1 MLATKKAMER
11 IKMNIKFSRNDDD
24 DEEEDFSNSKK
35 VQFYKRAIPSF
46 EMIVNLNDCI
56 RDPGHY
62 FELVE
67 EMESLN
73 ECDLVD
79 FKTSS
84 PGGRLD
90 GLVYLLNAIKDC
102 AAPVIG
108 TLSGEAASAATVLLL
123 ACDGVRV
130 KPYSTMM
137 IHSASFG
144 YVNHQSNMVNQATFV
159 DKQARKILTDAYQDF
174 LLPEELGRVFD
185 GLEVRLG
192 YEEINERLLR
202 RDEIREQRLLEVIEQ
217 KQGTLKKPARKRK
230 TPVEA

>member
-1 MLATKKAMER
+1 MNTK
-11 IKMNIKFSRNDDD
+11 FTRNDDD
-24 DEEEDFSNSKK
+24 EDDEFSSPKK
-35 VQFYKRAIPSF
+35 VQYYKRAIPSF
-46 EMIVNLNDCI
+46 EMIVNLNDSI

-67 EMESLN
+67 EMGTLN
-73 ECDLVD
+73 ECDIVD

-84 PGGRLD
+84 NGGRLD
-90 GLVYLLNAIKDC
+90 GLVYLLNAIEDC

-123 ACDGVRV
+123 ACDDIRV

-144 YVNHQSNMVNQATFV
+144 YMNHQSNMVNQATFV

-185 GLEVRLG
+185 GLEVRLD
-192 YEEINERLLR
+192 YDEINERLER
-202 RDEIREQRLLEVIEQ
+202 REEIREKRLMELREQ
-217 KQGTLKKPARKRK
+217 KSEQPKKPSRKK
-230 TPVEA
+230 KEPSQA

>member
-1 MLATKKAMER
+1 MNKK
-11 IKMNIKFSRNDDD
+11 FTRNNDEDED
-24 DEEEDFSNSKK
+24 DEVSSPKK
-35 VQFYKRAIPSF
+35 VQYYKRAIPSF
-46 EMIVNLNDCI
+46 EMIVNLNDSI

-67 EMESLN
+67 EMETLN
-73 ECDLVD
+73 ECDIVD

-90 GLVYLLNAIKDC
+90 GLVYLLNAIKEC

-123 ACDGVRV
+123 ACDGIRV

-144 YVNHQSNMVNQATFV
+144 YMNHQSNMVNQATFV

-185 GLEVRLG
+185 GLEVRLD
-192 YEEINERLLR
+192 YDEINERLER
-202 RDEIREQRLLEVIEQ
+202 REEIREKRLMELREQ
-217 KQGTLKKPARKRK
+217 KNPQPKKPSRKK
-230 TPVEA
+230 KEPSQA

>member
-1 MLATKKAMER
+1 MNKK
-11 IKMNIKFSRNDDD
+11 FTRNDDNDED
-24 DEEEDFSNSKK
+24 DEFSGPKK
-35 VQFYKRAIPSF
+35 VQYYKRAIPSF
-46 EMIVNLNDCI
+46 EMIVNLNDSI

-62 FELVE
+62 FDLVE
-67 EMESLN
+67 EMETLN
-73 ECDLVD
+73 DCDIVD

-84 PGGRLD
+84 LGGRLD

-123 ACDGVRV
+123 ACDGIRV

-144 YVNHQSNMVNQATFV
+144 YMNHQSNMVNQATFV

-174 LLPEELGRVFD
+174 LLPEELDRVFD
-185 GLEVRLG
+185 GLEVRLD
-192 YEEINERLLR
+192 YDEINERLER
-202 RDEIREQRLLEVIEQ
+202 REEIREKRLMELREQ
-217 KQGTLKKPARKRK
+217 KSEQPKKPSRKK
-230 TPVEA
+230 KEPTQA

>member
-1 MLATKKAMER
+1 MNKK
-11 IKMNIKFSRNDDD
+11 FTRNDDGDED
-24 DEEEDFSNSKK
+24 DEFSGPKK
-35 VQFYKRAIPSF
+35 VQYYKRAIPSF
-46 EMIVNLNDCI
+46 EMIVNLNDSI

-62 FELVE
+62 FDLVE
-67 EMESLN
+67 EMETLN
-73 ECDLVD
+73 DCDIVD

-84 PGGRLD
+84 LGGRLD

-123 ACDGVRV
+123 ACDGIRV

-144 YVNHQSNMVNQATFV
+144 YMNHQSNMVNQATFV

-174 LLPEELGRVFD
+174 LLPEELDRVFD
-185 GLEVRLG
+185 GLEVRLD
-192 YEEINERLLR
+192 YDEINERLER
-202 RDEIREQRLLEVIEQ
+202 REEIREKRLMELREQ
-217 KQGTLKKPARKRK
+217 KSEQPKKPSRKK
-230 TPVEA
+230 KEPSQA

>member
-1 MLATKKAMER
+1 MNTK
-11 IKMNIKFSRNDDD
+11 FTRNDDGDED
-24 DEEEDFSNSKK
+24 DEFSGPKK
-35 VQFYKRAIPSF
+35 VQYYKRAIPSF
-46 EMIVNLNDCI
+46 EMIVNLNDSI

-62 FELVE
+62 FDLVE
-67 EMESLN
+67 EMETLN
-73 ECDLVD
+73 DCDIVD

-84 PGGRLD
+84 LGGRLD

-123 ACDGVRV
+123 ACDGIRV

-144 YVNHQSNMVNQATFV
+144 YMNHQSNMVNQATFV

-185 GLEVRLG
+185 GLEVRLD
-192 YEEINERLLR
+192 YDEINERLER
-202 RDEIREQRLLEVIEQ
+202 REEIREKCLMELREQ
-217 KQGTLKKPARKRK
+217 KSEQPKKPSRKK
-230 TPVEA
+230 KEPTQA

>member
-1 MLATKKAMER
+1 MNTKFA
-11 IKMNIKFSRNDDD
+11 RNDDD
-24 DEEEDFSNSKK
+24 EDDDDFPNPKK
-35 VQFYKRAIPSF
+35 VQYYKRAIPSF
-46 EMIVNLNDCI
+46 EMIVNLNDSI

-73 ECDLVD
+73 ECDIVD

-90 GLVYLLNAIKDC
+90 GLVYLLNAIRDC

-123 ACDGVRV
+123 ACDGIRV

-185 GLEVRLG
+185 GLEVRLD
-192 YEEINERLLR
+192 YDEINERLQR
-202 RDEIREQRLLEVIEQ
+202 REEIREQRLMELREQ
-217 KQGTLKKPARKRK
+217 KVGESKKPSRKK
-230 TPVEA
+230 KEPTQE

>member
-1 MLATKKAMER
+1 MNKK
-11 IKMNIKFSRNDDD
+11 FTRNDDD
-24 DEEEDFSNSKK
+24 DEDGEDFPNPKK
-35 VQFYKRAIPSF
+35 VQYYKRAIPSF
-46 EMIVNLNDCI
+46 EMIVNLNDSI

-62 FELVE
+62 FDLVE
-67 EMESLN
+67 EMETLN
-73 ECDLVD
+73 DCDIVD

-84 PGGRLD
+84 LGGRLD

-123 ACDGVRV
+123 ACDGIRV

-144 YVNHQSNMVNQATFV
+144 YMNHQSNMVNQATFV

-185 GLEVRLG
+185 GLEVRLD
-192 YEEINERLLR
+192 YDEINERLER
-202 RDEIREQRLLEVIEQ
+202 REEIREKRLMELREQ
-217 KQGTLKKPARKRK
+217 KSEQPKKPSRKK
-230 TPVEA
+230 KEPTQA

>member
-1 MLATKKAMER
+1 MNTK
-11 IKMNIKFSRNDDD
+11 FTRNDDD
-24 DEEEDFSNSKK
+24 EDDEDFPNPKK
-35 VQFYKRAIPSF
+35 VQYYKRAIPSF
-46 EMIVNLNDCI
+46 EMIVNLNDSI

-67 EMESLN
+67 EMETLN
-73 ECDLVD
+73 ERDMVD

-84 PGGRLD
+84 LGGRLD

-123 ACDGVRV
+123 ACDGIRV

-144 YVNHQSNMVNQATFV
+144 YMNHQSNMVNQATFV

-185 GLEVRLG
+185 GLEVRLD
-192 YEEINERLLR
+192 YDEINERLER
-202 RDEIREQRLLEVIEQ
+202 REEIREKRLMELREQ
-217 KQGTLKKPARKRK
+217 KNPQPKKPSRKK
-230 TPVEA
+230 KEPTQA

>member
-1 MLATKKAMER
+1 MNTK
-11 IKMNIKFSRNDDD
+11 FTRNDDD
-24 DEEEDFSNSKK
+24 EDDEFSSPKK
-35 VQFYKRAIPSF
+35 VQYYKRAIPSF
-46 EMIVNLNDCI
+46 EMIVNLNDSI

-67 EMESLN
+67 EMETLN
-73 ECDLVD
+73 ERDMVD

-84 PGGRLD
+84 LGGRLD

-123 ACDGVRV
+123 ACDGIRV

-144 YVNHQSNMVNQATFV
+144 YMNHQSNMVNQATFV

-185 GLEVRLG
+185 GLEVRLD
-192 YEEINERLLR
+192 YDEINERLER
-202 RDEIREQRLLEVIEQ
+202 REEIREKRLMELREQ
-217 KQGTLKKPARKRK
+217 KNPQPKKPSRKK
-230 TPVEA
+230 KEPNQA

>member
-1 MLATKKAMER
+1 MNTK
-11 IKMNIKFSRNDDD
+11 FLRNDDD
-24 DEEEDFSNSKK
+24 EDGEDFPHPKK
-35 VQFYKRAIPSF
+35 VQYYKRAIPSF
-46 EMIVNLNDCI
+46 EMIVNLNDSI

-62 FELVE
+62 FDLVE
-67 EMESLN
+67 EMETLN
-73 ECDLVD
+73 DCDIVD

-84 PGGRLD
+84 LGGRLD

-123 ACDGVRV
+123 ACDGIRV

-144 YVNHQSNMVNQATFV
+144 GYNHQSNMVNQAAFV

-174 LLPEELGRVFD
+174 LLPEELDRVFD
-185 GLEVRLG
+185 GLEVRLD
-192 YEEINERLLR
+192 YDEINERLER
-202 RDEIREQRLLEVIEQ
+202 REEIREKRLMELREQ
-217 KQGTLKKPARKRK
+217 KSEQPKKPSRKK
-230 TPVEA
+230 KEPTQV

>member
-1 MLATKKAMER
+1 MNKK
-11 IKMNIKFSRNDDD
+11 FTRNNDEDED
-24 DEEEDFSNSKK
+24 DEFSSPKK
-35 VQFYKRAIPSF
+35 VQYYKRAIPSF
-46 EMIVNLNDCI
+46 EMIVNLNDSI

-62 FELVE
+62 FDLVE
-67 EMESLN
+67 EMETLN
-73 ECDLVD
+73 DCDIVD

-84 PGGRLD
+84 LGGRLD

-123 ACDGVRV
+123 ACDGIRV

-144 YVNHQSNMVNQATFV
+144 YMNHQSNMVNQATFV

-174 LLPEELGRVFD
+174 LLPEELDRVFD
-185 GLEVRLG
+185 GLEVRLD
-192 YEEINERLLR
+192 YDEINERLER
-202 RDEIREQRLLEVIEQ
+202 REEIREKRLMELREQ
-217 KQGTLKKPARKRK
+217 KSEQPKKPSRKK
-230 TPVEA
+230 KEPTQA

>member
-1 MLATKKAMER
+1 MNKK
-11 IKMNIKFSRNDDD
+11 FTRNDDD
-24 DEEEDFSNSKK
+24 DEDGEDFPNPKK
-35 VQFYKRAIPSF
+35 VQYYKRAIPSF
-46 EMIVNLNDCI
+46 EMIVNLNDSI

-62 FELVE
+62 FDLVE
-67 EMESLN
+67 EMGTLN
-73 ECDLVD
+73 DCDIVD

-84 PGGRLD
+84 LGGRLD

-123 ACDGVRV
+123 ACDGIRV

-144 YVNHQSNMVNQATFV
+144 YMNHQSNMVNQATFV

-185 GLEVRLG
+185 GLEVRLD
-192 YEEINERLLR
+192 YDEINERLER
-202 RDEIREQRLLEVIEQ
+202 REEIREKRLMELREQ
-217 KQGTLKKPARKRK
+217 KSEQPKKPSRKK
-230 TPVEA
+230 KEPTQA

>member
-1 MLATKKAMER
+1 MNTKFA
-11 IKMNIKFSRNDDD
+11 RNDDD
-24 DEEEDFSNSKK
+24 EDDDDFPNPKK
-35 VQFYKRAIPSF
+35 VQYYKRAIPSF
-46 EMIVNLNDCI
+46 EMIVNLNDSI

-73 ECDLVD
+73 ECDIVD

-90 GLVYLLNAIKDC
+90 GLVYLLNAIRDC

-123 ACDGVRV
+123 ACDGIRV

-185 GLEVRLG
+185 GLEVRLD
-192 YEEINERLLR
+192 YDEINERLQR
-202 RDEIREQRLLEVIEQ
+202 REEIREQRLMELREQ
-217 KQGTLKKPARKRK
+217 KVGEPKKPSRKK
-230 TPVEA
+230 KEPSQA